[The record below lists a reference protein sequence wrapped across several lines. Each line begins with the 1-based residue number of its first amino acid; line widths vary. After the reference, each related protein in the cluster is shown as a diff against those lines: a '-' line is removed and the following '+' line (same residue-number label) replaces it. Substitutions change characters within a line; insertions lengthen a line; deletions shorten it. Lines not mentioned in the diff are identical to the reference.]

1 MEWECTEIQC
11 NDMLQDGATAQLHE
25 GQCRTMHRG
34 FNESRLLIN
43 GRPMLNVHLCVQ
55 MVITV
60 LSESGQNCS
69 HTSCSMKFGTLT
81 SVIFL
86 ILRRLIDNYG
96 QSFNKYIKSLT
107 PISNQRKT
115 KETQKPVKN
124 DVLEMRIKRNEIKSN
139 EMNI

>member
-1 MEWECTEIQC
+1 MCADGDHCAFREWPELQPYLVLDEIRDSHEC
-11 NDMLQDGATAQLHE
+11 H
-25 GQCRTMHRG
+25 
-34 FNESRLLIN
+34 
-43 GRPMLNVHLCVQ
+43 
-55 MVITV
+55 
-60 LSESGQNCS
+60 
-69 HTSCSMKFGTLT
+69 
-81 SVIFL
+81 FL

-139 EMNI
+139 EMNV